1 MMREMLAFVEQNEES
16 RRSFQTKVKT
26 MTSRKMKSMEGVST
40 LRPRKRRLRNN
51 RIWSVKNVLLIR

>member
-16 RRSFQTKVKT
+16 RRSFQTKVKI